1 MADASQQ
8 GEDES
13 QESDENGSGQGQQR
27 GQEPGDSQNN
37 QPPGEGREGPSSS
50 QNLAQGQQEEQ
61 QAGQSQQGQQAGQ
74 SQQGQRSMADANS
87 GQRGSG
93 SDFETGDR
101 GNRLP
106 TGAPLD
112 GQPLFFDR
120 PDEAPQQGPITGDD
134 YGNWADRL
142 SNIEEMVDQEDIRNG
157 IAKVLDEARA
167 MRIDF
172 QRDNEAPQAGTIN
185 KRIADPLVELRQ
197 RLSEEIAKLNKE
209 NPIAPIDRDPVPS
222 EFRDLVRRYY
232 EELGAGE

>member
-1 MADASQQ
+1 MAGNS
-8 GEDES
+8 
-13 QESDENGSGQGQQR
+13 
-27 GQEPGDSQNN
+27 
-37 QPPGEGREGPSSS
+37 
-50 QNLAQGQQEEQ
+50 
-61 QAGQSQQGQQAGQ
+61 
-74 SQQGQRSMADANS
+74 S
-87 GQRGSG
+87 GQRGGG
-93 SDFETGDR
+93 SNFGGDDR
-101 GNRLP
+101 GNSIP
-106 TGAPLD
+106 TGGQLG

-120 PDEAPQQGPITGDD
+120 PEEAPQQGPITGDD

-157 IAKVLDEARA
+157 LAKVLDEARA

-172 QRDNEAPQAGTIN
+172 QRNNDAPQASSIN
-185 KRIADPLVELRQ
+185 QRITNPLVELRQ